1 MTGSGDCRVGM
12 KVLGRGSTQGTQ
24 GIRPEPLTRK
34 IPALLHAAGCSACR
48 EAPSSSI
55 GTERFVT
62 ARADGVQD
70 ELPTAGLA
78 HEVE

>member
-1 MTGSGDCRVGM
+1 MSHASMLQRVP
-12 KVLGRGSTQGTQ
+12 GRGSTQGTQ

-48 EAPSSSI
+48 EAPSSSA
-55 GTERFVT
+55 GTETLIT
-62 ARADGVQD
+62 ARADGEED